1 MQPLVVDLAQLLELV
16 PVLSKSTIEEERRQG
31 RFPQPRQLSGRRVGW
46 LVSEIEEWLASRPVS
61 DQPPPPNTGAKK
73 PRRPGAAAPA
83 APAAHQ
89 AA

>member
-1 MQPLVVDLAQLLELV
+1 MKPLVVDMEQLLELL
-16 PVLSKSTIEEERRQG
+16 PALSKSTIEEERRQG

-61 DQPPPPNTGAKK
+61 DQPPPANTGAKK

-83 APAAHQ
+83 PQASHQ
-89 AA
+89 GA